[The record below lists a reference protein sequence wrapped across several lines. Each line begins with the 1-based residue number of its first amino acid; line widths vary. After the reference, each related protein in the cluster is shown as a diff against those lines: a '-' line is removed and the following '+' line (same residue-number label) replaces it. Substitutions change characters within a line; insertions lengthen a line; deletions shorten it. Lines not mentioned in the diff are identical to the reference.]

1 MTDYNEVLQNPRVAF
16 KSPELQSANIEQT
29 PLGLPRLVSGG
40 FALTACATQ
49 TTGHRNKWAIRCFHK
64 EAPDLQERY
73 QHISDFLQKQTDNF
87 FVKFQY
93 EPESILVHGTWYPI
107 VKMAWIDGD
116 SLNEYIEDNLN
127 NPQHLRNLAEQFKLI
142 SKRLHELN
150 MGHGDLQH
158 GNILVGSNGHPM
170 LIDYDGMYVPTM
182 PYKNSNEIGHINFQH
197 PSRTGSFFNAQ
208 VDRFSLI
215 ILYVSLQAL
224 ASDSKLWQKYHTGTN
239 LIFSRKDYQD
249 SNNSSLFFD
258 LKNISQI
265 DSLVSGLKNLCGC
278 AVEDIPTLEDFLN
291 PNITLPQQR
300 NPCSSANIT
309 GSTSSPAIIQTPFK
323 VFAADNILKLVSE
336 EGETITVVGKVVRV
350 GSDNSGNN
358 FINFGCIRFS
368 GLFYKPFII
377 VVFSQ
382 GLAKIRKVKG
392 WDSTKINS
400 LTGEYVEITGLL
412 GIYRNPKGYTFPQI
426 IWEDPYQLRIISKAE
441 ADKLLVP
448 PPQTPVSPTPTTPTG
463 SYFATSG
470 SIPPKPLPPLVSSPS
485 PTPTPIATPTGSS
498 FASSGSIP
506 PKPLPPSVSSPSP
519 TPTPIATP
527 TGSSSASSGPMPPRP
542 VPPSA
547 SSPSPTPTPIATSTG
562 SSSSSS
568 GSVPSRP
575 VPLPAALERRL
586 SMKAATS
593 SQASLLQMRLSMKA
607 ATSSQASLQTPPPI
621 TPPTTPLTTTS
632 TTSQTPPENQ
642 SNGGCTVILLILI
655 PILIHIASFM
665 NARPPD
671 NRIKPEKNQKLDP
684 PKMSLYNDNR
694 ATSQETKFP
703 NTSTSTSTRLYN
715 FPMSSCG
722 DSDPG
727 YVTNWYPV
735 YVNYSDKNLAIIR
748 ANYCR
753 DAIHRYSIY
762 QGRNSILVASFLN
775 RSTAQKFANFIKIEV
790 GSGEVGTQ

>member
-1 MTDYNEVLQNPRVAF
+1 MTDYNEVLQNPKVAF

-40 FALTACATQ
+40 FALTACATTQ

-93 EPESILVHGTWYPI
+93 EPESIRVRGTWYPI
-107 VKMAWIDGD
+107 VKMAWVDGA

-158 GNILVGSNGHPM
+158 GNILVGSNGHPI

-249 SNNSSLFFD
+249 SNNSSLFSD

-265 DSLVSGLKNLCGC
+265 DSLVSGLKNLCRC

-291 PNITLPQQR
+291 PSITLPQQR
-300 NPCSSANIT
+300 NPASSANIT

-323 VFAADNILKLVSE
+323 IFAANDILKLVRQ
-336 EGETITVVGKVVRV
+336 EGETITIVGKVVRV
-350 GSDNSGNN
+350 GTDDYGSIT
-358 FINFGCIRFS
+358 FINFGDFRSPQGSYNRFT
-368 GLFYKPFII
+368 I

-392 WDSTKINS
+392 WDSTKLES
-400 LTGEYVEITGLL
+400 LTGQYVEITGLL
-412 GIYRNPKGYTFPQI
+412 GIYLNSRGYKVPQI

-448 PPQTPVSPTPTTPTG
+448 PPQTPVSPTPTT
-463 SYFATSG
+463 S
-470 SIPPKPLPPLVSSPS
+470 
-485 PTPTPIATPTGSS
+485 
-498 FASSGSIP
+498 
-506 PKPLPPSVSSPSP
+506 
-519 TPTPIATP
+519 
-527 TGSSSASSGPMPPRP
+527 TGSSSASSGSIPPRP

-547 SSPSPTPTPIATSTG
+547 SSPSPTPTSIAPPTGSSSGSSGSIPPRPVPPSASSPSPTPTSIAPPTGSSSGSSGSIPPRPVPPSASSPSPTPTSIAPPTG

-575 VPLPAALERRL
+575 VPLPA
-586 SMKAATS
+586 SQTS
-593 SQASLLQMRLSMKA
+593 SQASLQTGLFALREARKKA
-607 ATSSQASLQTPPPI
+607 ASAQTSSQASLQTPPPT
-621 TPPTTPLTTTS
+621 TPPTTPLTI
-632 TTSQTPPENQ
+632 SQTPENQ
-642 SNGGCTVILLILI
+642 SNGGCAVISLILI
-655 PILIHIASFM
+655 AISIFIASFM
-665 NARPPD
+665 MNYRPPD

-684 PKMSLYNDNR
+684 PKMSLYNGNR
-694 ATSQETKFP
+694 ATSQETKLP
-703 NTSTSTSTRLYN
+703 NTNTSTSTRLYN

-735 YVNYSDKNLAIIR
+735 YVNYSARNLAIIR

-753 DAIHRYSIY
+753 DAIPMYRNS
-762 QGRNSILVASFLN
+762 QNTNSILVASFLN
-775 RSTAQKFANFIKIEV
+775 RSTAQEFANFMIRKV

>member
-1 MTDYNEVLQNPRVAF
+1 MTDYNEVLQNPKVAF

-93 EPESILVHGTWYPI
+93 EPESIRVRGTWYPI
-107 VKMAWIDGD
+107 VKMAWVDGD
-116 SLNEYIEDNLN
+116 SLNEYIENNLN

-158 GNILVGSNGHPM
+158 GNILVGSNGHPI

-182 PYKNSNEIGHINFQH
+182 SYKNSNEIGHINFQH

-224 ASDSKLWQKYHTGTN
+224 ASDSQLWKKYHTGTN

-249 SNNSSLFFD
+249 SNNSSLFSD

-265 DSLVSGLKNLCGC
+265 DSLVSGLKNLCRC

-291 PNITLPQQR
+291 PSITLPQQR
-300 NPCSSANIT
+300 NPSSSANIT

-323 VFAADNILKLVSE
+323 VFAAKDILKLVSQ
-336 EGETITVVGKVVRV
+336 EGETITIVGRVVRV
-350 GSDNSGNN
+350 GTDDFGSIT
-358 FINFGCIRFS
+358 FINFGDFRS
-368 GLFYKPFII
+368 SQGSYKPFTI

-392 WDSTKINS
+392 WDSTKLES
-400 LTGEYVEITGLL
+400 LTGQYVEITGLL
-412 GIYRNPKGYTFPQI
+412 GIYQKRFRQDYKVPQI

-448 PPQTPVSPTPTTPTG
+448 PPQTPVSPTPTTSTG
-463 SYFATSG
+463 SFS
-470 SIPPKPLPPLVSSPS
+470 
-485 PTPTPIATPTGSS
+485 
-498 FASSGSIP
+498 ASSGSI
-506 PKPLPPSVSSPSP
+506 
-519 TPTPIATP
+519 
-527 TGSSSASSGPMPPRP
+527 PPRP

-547 SSPSPTPTPIATSTG
+547 SSPSPTPTSIAPPTGSSSASSGSIPPRPVPPSASSPSPTPTSIAPPTG

-575 VPLPAALERRL
+575 VPLPAAQ
-586 SMKAATS
+586 TS
-593 SQASLLQMRLSMKA
+593 SQASLQTGVFARKEAMKKA
-607 ATSSQASLQTPPPI
+607 ASAQTSSQASLQTPPPT
-621 TPPTTPLTTTS
+621 TPPTTPLTT
-632 TTSQTPPENQ
+632 SQTPENQ
-642 SNGGCTVILLILI
+642 SNGGCTVISLILI
-655 PILIHIASFM
+655 AILICIASFM
-665 NARPPD
+665 NYRPPD

-694 ATSQETKFP
+694 ATSQETKLP
-703 NTSTSTSTRLYN
+703 NTNTSTSTRLYN

-735 YVNYSDKNLAIIR
+735 YVNYSDRNLAIIR

-753 DAIHRYSIY
+753 DAIPMYRNY
-762 QGRNSILVASFLN
+762 QGTTSILVASFLN
-775 RSTAQKFANFIKIEV
+775 RSTAQEFANFMIRKV

>member
-1 MTDYNEVLQNPRVAF
+1 MTDYNEVLQNPKVAF

-40 FALTACATQ
+40 FALTACATTQ

-93 EPESILVHGTWYPI
+93 EPESIRVRGTWYPI
-107 VKMAWIDGD
+107 VKMAWVDGD

-158 GNILVGSNGHPM
+158 GNILVGSNGHPI

-224 ASDSKLWQKYHTGTN
+224 ASNSKLWQKYHTGTN

-249 SNNSSLFFD
+249 FNNSSLFSD
-258 LKNISQI
+258 LKNIPQI
-265 DSLVSGLKNLCGC
+265 DSLVSGLKNLCRC

-291 PNITLPQQR
+291 PSITLPQQR
-300 NPCSSANIT
+300 NPASSANIT
-309 GSTSSPAIIQTPFK
+309 GSTTSPAIIQTPFK
-323 VFAADNILKLVSE
+323 VFAANDILKLVSQ
-336 EGETITVVGKVVRV
+336 EGETITIVGRVVRV
-350 GSDNSGNN
+350 GTDDFGSIT
-358 FINFGCIRFS
+358 FINFGDFRS
-368 GLFYKPFII
+368 SQGSYKPFTI

-392 WDSTKINS
+392 WDSTKLES
-400 LTGEYVEITGLL
+400 LTGQYVEITGLL
-412 GIYRNPKGYTFPQI
+412 GIYLNSRGYKITQI

-448 PPQTPVSPTPTTPTG
+448 PPQPPVNPTPTT
-463 SYFATSG
+463 S
-470 SIPPKPLPPLVSSPS
+470 
-485 PTPTPIATPTGSS
+485 TGSS
-498 FASSGSIP
+498 LGSSGSIP

-519 TPTPIATP
+519 TPTSIATP
-527 TGSSSASSGPMPPRP
+527 TGSSSASSGSIPPKP

-547 SSPSPTPTPIATSTG
+547 YSPSPTLTSIAPPTG

-575 VPLPAALERRL
+575 VPVPAG
-586 SMKAATS
+586 
-593 SQASLLQMRLSMKA
+593 LQRCLSMKA

-621 TPPTTPLTTTS
+621 TPLTTPPTTKP

-642 SNGGCTVILLILI
+642 SNGDCTVISLILI
-655 PILIHIASFM
+655 LISIGIASFM
-665 NARPPD
+665 MNYRPPD

-684 PKMSLYNDNR
+684 PKNSLYNDNR
-694 ATSQETKFP
+694 ATSQETNLP
-703 NTSTSTSTRLYN
+703 NTNTSTSTRLYN

-735 YVNYSDKNLAIIR
+735 YVNYSDRNLAIIR

-753 DAIHRYSIY
+753 DAIPIYRNY
-762 QGRNSILVASFLN
+762 QGTTSILVASFLN
-775 RSTAQKFANFIKIEV
+775 RSTAQEFANFMKIKV
-790 GSGEVGTQ
+790 GSGKVGTQ

>member
-1 MTDYNEVLQNPRVAF
+1 MTDYNEVLQNPKVAF

-93 EPESILVHGTWYPI
+93 EPESIRVRGTWYPI

-150 MGHGDLQH
+150 IGHGDLQH
-158 GNILVGSNGHPM
+158 GNILVGSNGHPI

-249 SNNSSLFFD
+249 YNNSSLFSD
-258 LKNISQI
+258 LKSISQI
-265 DSLVSGLKNLCGC
+265 DSMVSGLKNLCRC

-291 PNITLPQQR
+291 PSITLPQQR
-300 NPCSSANIT
+300 NPSSSANIT

-323 VFAADNILKLVSE
+323 VFAAKDIIKLVSQ
-336 EGETITVVGKVVRV
+336 EGETITVVGKVVGV
-350 GSDNSGNN
+350 GSDYSGYNN
-358 FINFGCIRFS
+358 FINFGDFRS
-368 GLFYKPFII
+368 SVRSYNPFTI

-392 WDSTKINS
+392 WDSTKLKS
-400 LTGEYVEITGLL
+400 LTGQYVEITGLL
-412 GIYRNPKGYTFPQI
+412 EIYLNSRGYKVPQI
-426 IWEDPYQLRIISKAE
+426 IWEDPYQVRIISKAE
-441 ADKLLVP
+441 ADKLLAP
-448 PPQTPVSPTPTTPTG
+448 PPQTPVSPTPTISTG
-463 SYFATSG
+463 SFSASSG
-470 SIPPKPLPPLVSSPS
+470 SIPPRPVPPSASSPS
-485 PTPTPIATPTGSS
+485 PTPTSIAPPTGSS

-506 PKPLPPSVSSPSP
+506 PKPVPPSVSSPSP

-527 TGSSSASSGPMPPRP
+527 TGSSSGSSGPMPPRP
-542 VPPSA
+542 IPPSA
-547 SSPSPTPTPIATSTG
+547 HSPSPTPTPIATSTG
-562 SSSSSS
+562 SSSGSS
-568 GSVPSRP
+568 GSVASRP
-575 VPLPAALERRL
+575 VPLPSA
-586 SMKAATS
+586 
-593 SQASLLQMRLSMKA
+593 Q
-607 ATSSQASLQTPPPI
+607 TSSQASLQTPRPT
-621 TPPTTPLTTTS
+621 TPPTTPLTT
-632 TTSQTPPENQ
+632 SQTPENQ
-642 SNGGCTVILLILI
+642 SDGGCAVISLILI
-655 PILIHIASFM
+655 LISIGIASFM
-665 NARPPD
+665 MNYRPPD
-671 NRIKPEKNQKLDP
+671 NRIKPEKNLKLDP

-694 ATSQETKFP
+694 ATSQETKLP
-703 NTSTSTSTRLYN
+703 NTNTSTSTRLYN

-735 YVNYSDKNLAIIR
+735 YVNYSDRNLAIIR
-748 ANYCR
+748 TNYCR
-753 DAIHRYSIY
+753 DAIPMY
-762 QGRNSILVASFLN
+762 RNSQNTTSILVASFLN
-775 RSTAQKFANFIKIEV
+775 RSSAQEFADFMKIEV

>member
-1 MTDYNEVLQNPRVAF
+1 MTDYNEVLQNPKVAF

-49 TTGHRNKWAIRCFHK
+49 TTGHSNKWAIRCFHK

-93 EPESILVHGTWYPI
+93 EPESILVRGTWYPI
-107 VKMAWIDGD
+107 VKMAWVDGD

-127 NPQHLRNLAEQFKLI
+127 NPQHLRNLAEKFKLI
-142 SKRLHELN
+142 SQRLHELN

-158 GNILVGSNGHPM
+158 GNILVGSNGHPI

-249 SNNSSLFFD
+249 PNNSSLFSD

-265 DSLVSGLKNLCGC
+265 DSLVSGIKNLCHC

-291 PNITLPQQR
+291 PSITLPQQR
-300 NPCSSANIT
+300 NPASSANIT

-323 VFAADNILKLVSE
+323 IFAANDILKLVRQ
-336 EGETITVVGKVVRV
+336 EGETITIVGRVVRV
-350 GSDNSGNN
+350 GTDDFGSIT
-358 FINFGCIRFS
+358 FINFGDFRS
-368 GLFYKPFII
+368 SQGSYKPFTI

-392 WDSTKINS
+392 WDSTKLES
-400 LTGEYVEITGLL
+400 LTGQYVEITGLL
-412 GIYRNPKGYTFPQI
+412 AIYQKRFRQDYKVPQI
-426 IWEDPYQLRIISKAE
+426 IWEDPYQVRIISKAE

-448 PPQTPVSPTPTTPTG
+448 PPQTPVSPTPTISTG
-463 SYFATSG
+463 SFS
-470 SIPPKPLPPLVSSPS
+470 
-485 PTPTPIATPTGSS
+485 
-498 FASSGSIP
+498 ASSGSIP
-506 PKPLPPSVSSPSP
+506 PRPVPPSASSPSL
-519 TPTPIATP
+519 TPTPIATSTGP
-527 TGSSSASSGPMPPRP
+527 SSGSSGSIPPKP

-547 SSPSPTPTPIATSTG
+547 SSPSPTPTSIAPPTGSSSGSSGSVPSRPAPPSASSPSPTPTSIAPTTG

-575 VPLPAALERRL
+575 VPLPSAQ
-586 SMKAATS
+586 TS
-593 SQASLLQMRLSMKA
+593 SQ
-607 ATSSQASLQTPPPI
+607 TSLQTPPLT
-621 TPPTTPLTTTS
+621 TPPTTKL

-642 SNGGCTVILLILI
+642 SNGGCAVISLILI
-655 PILIHIASFM
+655 LISIGIAFM
-665 NARPPD
+665 MNYRPPD
-671 NRIKPEKNQKLDP
+671 NRLKPEKNQKLDP
-684 PKMSLYNDNR
+684 PKNSLYNDNR
-694 ATSQETKFP
+694 ATSQETKLP
-703 NTSTSTSTRLYN
+703 DTNTSNSTRLYN

-735 YVNYSDKNLAIIR
+735 YINYSERNLAIIR

-753 DAIHRYSIY
+753 DAIPVYRNY
-762 QGRNSILVASFLN
+762 QGTTSILVASFLN
-775 RSTAQKFANFIKIEV
+775 RSTAQEFANFMKTKV
-790 GSGEVGTQ
+790 GSGKVGTQ

>member
-1 MTDYNEVLQNPRVAF
+1 MPYPSMTDYNEVLQNPKVAF

-49 TTGHRNKWAIRCFHK
+49 TTGHRNKWAIRCFHR

-93 EPESILVHGTWYPI
+93 EPESIRVRGTWYPI
-107 VKMAWIDGD
+107 VKMAWVDGA

-158 GNILVGSNGHPM
+158 GNILVGSNGHPI

-224 ASDSKLWQKYHTGTN
+224 ASDSQLWQKYHTGTN

-249 SNNSSLFFD
+249 SNNSSLFSD

-265 DSLVSGLKNLCGC
+265 DSLISGLKNLCRC

-291 PNITLPQQR
+291 PSITLPQQR
-300 NPCSSANIT
+300 NPASSANIT
-309 GSTSSPAIIQTPFK
+309 GSTSSPAIQTPFK
-323 VFAADNILKLVSE
+323 VFAANDILRLVSQ
-336 EGETITVVGKVVRV
+336 EGEIITIVGKVVRV
-350 GSDNSGNN
+350 GTDNSGSIT
-358 FINFGCIRFS
+358 FINFGDFRS
-368 GLFYKPFII
+368 SRGSYNPFTI
-377 VVFSQ
+377 VVFYQ
-382 GLAKIRKVKG
+382 GLARIRKVKG
-392 WDSTKINS
+392 WDSTTLKS
-400 LTGEYVEITGLL
+400 LRGQYVEITGLL
-412 GIYRNPKGYTFPQI
+412 GIYLNSRGYKVPQI
-426 IWEDPYQLRIISKAE
+426 IWEDPYQLRIISEAE

-463 SYFATSG
+463 SSSG
-470 SIPPKPLPPLVSSPS
+470 
-485 PTPTPIATPTGSS
+485 
-498 FASSGSIP
+498 SSGSI
-506 PKPLPPSVSSPSP
+506 
-519 TPTPIATP
+519 
-527 TGSSSASSGPMPPRP
+527 PPRP

-547 SSPSPTPTPIATSTG
+547 SSPSPTPTSIAPPTG

-575 VPLPAALERRL
+575 VPLPA
-586 SMKAATS
+586 SQTS
-593 SQASLLQMRLSMKA
+593 SQASLQTGLFALREARKKA
-607 ATSSQASLQTPPPI
+607 ASAQTSSQASLQTPPPT
-621 TPPTTPLTTTS
+621 TPPTTPLTI
-632 TTSQTPPENQ
+632 SQTPENQ
-642 SNGGCTVILLILI
+642 SNGGCAVISLILI
-655 PILIHIASFM
+655 PISIYIASFM
-665 NARPPD
+665 MNYRPPD
-671 NRIKPEKNQKLDP
+671 NRLKPEKNQKLDP

-694 ATSQETKFP
+694 ATSQETKLP
-703 NTSTSTSTRLYN
+703 NTNTSTSTRLYN

-722 DSDPG
+722 NSDPG

-735 YVNYSDKNLAIIR
+735 YVNYSARNLAIIR

-753 DAIHRYSIY
+753 DAIPMYRNS
-762 QGRNSILVASFLN
+762 QNTNSILVASFLN
-775 RSTAQKFANFIKIEV
+775 RSTAQEFANFMIRKV

>member
-1 MTDYNEVLQNPRVAF
+1 MTDYNEVLQNPKVAF

-49 TTGHRNKWAIRCFHK
+49 TTGHRNKWAIRCFHR

-93 EPESILVHGTWYPI
+93 EPESIRVRGTWYPI
-107 VKMAWIDGD
+107 VKMAWVDGA

-158 GNILVGSNGHPM
+158 GNILVGGNGHPI

-224 ASDSKLWQKYHTGTN
+224 ASDSQLWPKYHTGTN

-249 SNNSSLFFD
+249 SNNSSLFSE

-265 DSLVSGLKNLCGC
+265 DSLISGLKNLCRC

-291 PNITLPQQR
+291 PSITLPQQR
-300 NPCSSANIT
+300 NPASSANIT
-309 GSTSSPAIIQTPFK
+309 GSTSSPAIQTPFK
-323 VFAADNILKLVSE
+323 VFAANDILRLVSQ
-336 EGETITVVGKVVRV
+336 EGEIITIVGKVVRV
-350 GSDNSGNN
+350 GTDNSGSIT
-358 FINFGCIRFS
+358 FINFGDFRS
-368 GLFYKPFII
+368 SRGSYNPFTI
-377 VVFSQ
+377 VVFYQ
-382 GLAKIRKVKG
+382 GLARIRKVKG
-392 WDSTKINS
+392 WDSTTLKS
-400 LTGEYVEITGLL
+400 LRGQYVEITGLL
-412 GIYRNPKGYTFPQI
+412 GIYLNSRGYKVPQI
-426 IWEDPYQLRIISKAE
+426 IWEDPYQLRIISEAE

-448 PPQTPVSPTPTTPTG
+448 PPQTPVSPTPTT
-463 SYFATSG
+463 S
-470 SIPPKPLPPLVSSPS
+470 
-485 PTPTPIATPTGSS
+485 TGSS
-498 FASSGSIP
+498 SGSSGSI
-506 PKPLPPSVSSPSP
+506 
-519 TPTPIATP
+519 
-527 TGSSSASSGPMPPRP
+527 PPRP

-547 SSPSPTPTPIATSTG
+547 SSPSPTPTSIAPPTG

-575 VPLPAALERRL
+575 VPLPA
-586 SMKAATS
+586 SQTS
-593 SQASLLQMRLSMKA
+593 SQASLQTGLFALREARKKA
-607 ATSSQASLQTPPPI
+607 ASAQTSSQASLQTPPPT
-621 TPPTTPLTTTS
+621 TPPTTPLTI
-632 TTSQTPPENQ
+632 SQTPENQ
-642 SNGGCTVILLILI
+642 SNGGCAVISLILI
-655 PILIHIASFM
+655 PISIYIASFM
-665 NARPPD
+665 MNYRPPD
-671 NRIKPEKNQKLDP
+671 NRLKPEKNQKLDP

-694 ATSQETKFP
+694 ATSQETKLP
-703 NTSTSTSTRLYN
+703 NTNTSTSTRLYN

-735 YVNYSDKNLAIIR
+735 YVNYSARNLAIIR

-753 DAIHRYSIY
+753 DAIPMYRNS
-762 QGRNSILVASFLN
+762 QNTNSILVASFLN
-775 RSTAQKFANFIKIEV
+775 RSTAQEFANFMIRKV

>member
-1 MTDYNEVLQNPRVAF
+1 MTDYNEVLQNPKVAF

-64 EAPDLQERY
+64 EAPGLQERY

-93 EPESILVHGTWYPI
+93 EPESIRVRGTWYPI
-107 VKMAWIDGD
+107 VKMAWVDGD

-158 GNILVGSNGHPM
+158 GNILVSSNGHPI

-249 SNNSSLFFD
+249 SNNSSLFSD

-265 DSLVSGLKNLCGC
+265 DSLVSGLKNLCRC

-291 PNITLPQQR
+291 PSITLPQQR
-300 NPCSSANIT
+300 NPASSANIT

-323 VFAADNILKLVSE
+323 VFAAKDILKLVSQ
-336 EGETITVVGKVVRV
+336 EGETITVVGKVVGV
-350 GSDNSGNN
+350 GSGYYN
-358 FINFGCIRFS
+358 FINFGDFRS
-368 GLFYKPFII
+368 SLRSYNPFTI

-382 GLAKIRKVKG
+382 GLEKIRKVKG
-392 WDSTKINS
+392 WDSTKLKS
-400 LTGEYVEITGLL
+400 LTGQYVEVTGLL
-412 GIYRNPKGYTFPQI
+412 EIYLNSRGYKVPQI
-426 IWEDPYQLRIISKAE
+426 IWEDPYQLRIISNAE
-441 ADKLLVP
+441 ADKLLAP
-448 PPQTPVSPTPTTPTG
+448 PPQTPVSPTPTTSTG
-463 SYFATSG
+463 SFS
-470 SIPPKPLPPLVSSPS
+470 
-485 PTPTPIATPTGSS
+485 
-498 FASSGSIP
+498 ASSGSIP
-506 PKPLPPSVSSPSP
+506 PKPLPPSVSSPSL
-519 TPTPIATP
+519 TPTPIATPTFSYGYFLPIAILPSLTPTSIATP

-547 SSPSPTPTPIATSTG
+547 SSPSPTPTSIAPPTTG
-562 SSSSSS
+562 SSSGSS

-575 VPLPAALERRL
+575 VPLPSA
-586 SMKAATS
+586 
-593 SQASLLQMRLSMKA
+593 Q
-607 ATSSQASLQTPPPI
+607 TSSQASLQTPPPT
-621 TPPTTPLTTTS
+621 TPPTTPLTI
-632 TTSQTPPENQ
+632 SQTPENQ
-642 SNGGCTVILLILI
+642 SNGGCAVISLILI
-655 PILIHIASFM
+655 PISIYIASFM
-665 NARPPD
+665 MNYRPPD

-684 PKMSLYNDNR
+684 PKMSLYNGNR
-694 ATSQETKFP
+694 ATSQETKLP
-703 NTSTSTSTRLYN
+703 NTNTSTSTRLYN

-735 YVNYSDKNLAIIR
+735 YVNYSDRNLAIIR

-753 DAIHRYSIY
+753 DAIPMY
-762 QGRNSILVASFLN
+762 RNSQNTTSILVASFLN
-775 RSTAQKFANFIKIEV
+775 RSTAQEFANFMKIKV
-790 GSGEVGTQ
+790 GSGKVETQ

>member
-1 MTDYNEVLQNPRVAF
+1 MPYPSMTDYNEVLQNPKVAF

-93 EPESILVHGTWYPI
+93 EPESIRVRGTWYPI
-107 VKMAWIDGD
+107 VKMAWVDGD

-158 GNILVGSNGHPM
+158 GNILVSSNGHPI

-249 SNNSSLFFD
+249 SNNSSLFSD

-265 DSLVSGLKNLCGC
+265 DSLVSGLKNLCRC

-291 PNITLPQQR
+291 PSITLPQQR
-300 NPCSSANIT
+300 NPASSANIT

-323 VFAADNILKLVSE
+323 VFAAKDILKLVSQ
-336 EGETITVVGKVVRV
+336 EGETITVVGKVVGV
-350 GSDNSGNN
+350 GSGYYN
-358 FINFGCIRFS
+358 FINFGDFRS
-368 GLFYKPFII
+368 SLRSYNPFTI

-382 GLAKIRKVKG
+382 GLEKIRKVKG
-392 WDSTKINS
+392 WDSTKLKS
-400 LTGEYVEITGLL
+400 LTGQYVEVTGLL
-412 GIYRNPKGYTFPQI
+412 EIYLNSRGYKVPQI
-426 IWEDPYQLRIISKAE
+426 IWEDPYQLRIISNAE
-441 ADKLLVP
+441 ADKLLAP
-448 PPQTPVSPTPTTPTG
+448 PPQTPVSPTPTTSTG
-463 SYFATSG
+463 SFS
-470 SIPPKPLPPLVSSPS
+470 
-485 PTPTPIATPTGSS
+485 
-498 FASSGSIP
+498 ASSGSIP
-506 PKPLPPSVSSPSP
+506 PKPLPPSVSSPSL

-527 TGSSSASSGPMPPRP
+527 TFSYGYFL
-542 VPPSA
+542 
-547 SSPSPTPTPIATSTG
+547 PIAIL
-562 SSSSSS
+562 
-568 GSVPSRP
+568 PS
-575 VPLPAALERRL
+575 L
-586 SMKAATS
+586 S
-593 SQASLLQMRLSMKA
+593 
-607 ATSSQASLQTPPPI
+607 
-621 TPPTTPLTTTS
+621 
-632 TTSQTPPENQ
+632 
-642 SNGGCTVILLILI
+642 C
-655 PILIHIASFM
+655 
-665 NARPPD
+665 
-671 NRIKPEKNQKLDP
+671 
-684 PKMSLYNDNR
+684 
-694 ATSQETKFP
+694 
-703 NTSTSTSTRLYN
+703 STSKL
-715 FPMSSCG
+715 
-722 DSDPG
+722 
-727 YVTNWYPV
+727 
-735 YVNYSDKNLAIIR
+735 
-748 ANYCR
+748 
-753 DAIHRYSIY
+753 H
-762 QGRNSILVASFLN
+762 
-775 RSTAQKFANFIKIEV
+775 
-790 GSGEVGTQ
+790 

>member
-1 MTDYNEVLQNPRVAF
+1 MTDYNEVLQNPKVAF
-16 KSPELQSANIEQT
+16 KSPELQSADIEQT

-40 FALTACATQ
+40 FALTACATTQ
-49 TTGHRNKWAIRCFHK
+49 TTGHSNKWAIRCFHK

-93 EPESILVHGTWYPI
+93 EPESIRVRGTWYPI
-107 VKMAWIDGD
+107 VKMAWVDGA

-127 NPQHLRNLAEQFKLI
+127 NPQHLRNFAEQFKLI

-158 GNILVGSNGHPM
+158 GNILVGSNGHPI

-224 ASDSKLWQKYHTGTN
+224 ASDSQLWQKYHTGTN

-249 SNNSSLFFD
+249 SNNSSLFSD

-265 DSLVSGLKNLCGC
+265 DSLISGLKNLCRC

-291 PNITLPQQR
+291 PSITLPQQR
-300 NPCSSANIT
+300 NPASSANIT
-309 GSTSSPAIIQTPFK
+309 GSTSSPAIQTPFK
-323 VFAADNILKLVSE
+323 VFAANDILRLVSQ
-336 EGETITVVGKVVRV
+336 EGEIITIVGKVVRV
-350 GSDNSGNN
+350 GTDNSGSIT
-358 FINFGCIRFS
+358 FINFGDFRS
-368 GLFYKPFII
+368 SRGSYNPFTI
-377 VVFSQ
+377 VVFYQ
-382 GLAKIRKVKG
+382 GLARIRKVKG
-392 WDSTKINS
+392 WDSTTLKS
-400 LTGEYVEITGLL
+400 LRGQYVEITGLL
-412 GIYRNPKGYTFPQI
+412 GIYLNSRGYKVPQI
-426 IWEDPYQLRIISKAE
+426 IWEDPYQLRIISEAE

-448 PPQTPVSPTPTTPTG
+448 PPQTPVSPTPTT
-463 SYFATSG
+463 S
-470 SIPPKPLPPLVSSPS
+470 
-485 PTPTPIATPTGSS
+485 TGSS
-498 FASSGSIP
+498 SGSSGSI
-506 PKPLPPSVSSPSP
+506 
-519 TPTPIATP
+519 
-527 TGSSSASSGPMPPRP
+527 PPRP

-547 SSPSPTPTPIATSTG
+547 SSPSPTPTSIAPPTGSSSGSSGSIPPRPVPPSASSPSPTPTSIAPPTG

-575 VPLPAALERRL
+575 VPLPA
-586 SMKAATS
+586 SQTS
-593 SQASLLQMRLSMKA
+593 SQASLQTGLFALREARKKA
-607 ATSSQASLQTPPPI
+607 ASAQTSSQASLQTPPPT
-621 TPPTTPLTTTS
+621 TPPTTPLTI
-632 TTSQTPPENQ
+632 SQTPENQ
-642 SNGGCTVILLILI
+642 SNGGCAVISLILI
-655 PILIHIASFM
+655 PISIYIASFM
-665 NARPPD
+665 MNYRPPD
-671 NRIKPEKNQKLDP
+671 NRLKPEKNQKLDP

-694 ATSQETKFP
+694 ATSQETKLP
-703 NTSTSTSTRLYN
+703 NTNTSTSTRLYN

-735 YVNYSDKNLAIIR
+735 YVNYSARNLAIIR

-753 DAIHRYSIY
+753 DAIPMYRNS
-762 QGRNSILVASFLN
+762 QNTNSILVASFLN
-775 RSTAQKFANFIKIEV
+775 RSTAQEFANFMKREV
-790 GSGEVGTQ
+790 GSGKVGTQ

>member
-1 MTDYNEVLQNPRVAF
+1 MTDYNEVLQNPKVAF

-40 FALTACATQ
+40 FALTACATTQ

-93 EPESILVHGTWYPI
+93 EPESIRVRGTWYPI
-107 VKMAWIDGD
+107 VKMAWVDGD

-158 GNILVGSNGHPM
+158 GNILVGSNGHPI

-249 SNNSSLFFD
+249 SNNSSLFSD

-265 DSLVSGLKNLCGC
+265 DSLISGLKNLCRC

-291 PNITLPQQR
+291 PSITLPQQR
-300 NPCSSANIT
+300 NPASSANIT

-323 VFAADNILKLVSE
+323 VFAAKDILKLVSQ
-336 EGETITVVGKVVRV
+336 EGETITIVGRVVRV
-350 GSDNSGNN
+350 GTDDFGSIT
-358 FINFGCIRFS
+358 FINFGDFRYS
-368 GLFYKPFII
+368 QGSYKPFTI

-392 WDSTKINS
+392 WDSTKLES
-400 LTGEYVEITGLL
+400 LTGQYVEITGLL
-412 GIYRNPKGYTFPQI
+412 GIYLNSKGYKITQI

-441 ADKLLVP
+441 ADKLLAP
-448 PPQTPVSPTPTTPTG
+448 PPQPPVNPTPTT
-463 SYFATSG
+463 S
-470 SIPPKPLPPLVSSPS
+470 
-485 PTPTPIATPTGSS
+485 TGSS
-498 FASSGSIP
+498 SGSSGSI
-506 PKPLPPSVSSPSP
+506 
-519 TPTPIATP
+519 
-527 TGSSSASSGPMPPRP
+527 PPRP

-562 SSSSSS
+562 SPSSSS

-575 VPLPAALERRL
+575 VPLPSALQRRL
-586 SMKAATS
+586 F
-593 SQASLLQMRLSMKA
+593 MKA

-621 TPPTTPLTTTS
+621 TPLTPPPTTPLTT
-632 TTSQTPPENQ
+632 SQTPENQ
-642 SNGGCTVILLILI
+642 SNGGCTVISLILI
-655 PILIHIASFM
+655 AISICIASFM
-665 NARPPD
+665 MNYRPPD

-684 PKMSLYNDNR
+684 PKNSLYNDNK
-694 ATSQETKFP
+694 ATSQETKLP
-703 NTSTSTSTRLYN
+703 NTNTSTSTRLYN

-735 YVNYSDKNLAIIR
+735 YVNYSDRNLAIIR

-753 DAIHRYSIY
+753 DAIPMY
-762 QGRNSILVASFLN
+762 RNSQNTTSILVASFLN
-775 RSTAQKFANFIKIEV
+775 RSTAQEFANFMKIKV
-790 GSGEVGTQ
+790 GSGKVETQ